1 MMDITITP
9 GKLHGKVRV
18 ISSKSLMHRYLI
30 CAAFADAPTAL
41 YCSNMCEDIKATI
54 DCLRALGANIE
65 KIQGGYLVTPISEYP
80 KTAVLRCRE
89 SGTTLRFLLPVV
101 GALGIEST
109 FLLEGRLG
117 KRPLWPLWEEMQRM
131 GCALTQHDEN
141 TIICNGQLRPG
152 KYSIAGNISSQFI
165 SGLLIALALMGG
177 DSQLQITGS
186 VESAPY
192 LEMTRVILGQFQ
204 TNEKAFRSPG
214 EIYVEGDWSNAAYF
228 LAANQLGCDVRLEG
242 LNETSLQGD
251 QAIVEYLLKL
261 ENNVTLDL
269 SDTPDL
275 FPVLAVVAAAKH
287 GATFTGIDR
296 LRYKESDRIESVH
309 TLLENLGI
317 HIRSGKDALTVEP
330 GDIRGGT
337 VDSFG
342 DHRIAMAAA
351 VVAVAADGPIT
362 ILNADCVSKSYP
374 DFWDEL
380 HNLGGIYAQYIR

>member
-1 MMDITITP
+1 MDITITP

-41 YCSNMCEDIKATI
+41 YCSNACEDIKATI

-80 KTAVLRCRE
+80 KNAVLRCRE
-89 SGTTLRFLLPVV
+89 SGTTLRFLLPIV
-101 GALGIEST
+101 GALGIEAT
-109 FLLEGRLG
+109 FLLDGRLG
-117 KRPLWPLWEEMQRM
+117 KRPLSPLWEEMQRM
-131 GCALTQHDEN
+131 GCTLTQHDEN
-141 TIICNGQLRPG
+141 TIICKGQLRPG
-152 KYSIAGNISSQFI
+152 KYSIAGNVSSQFI
-165 SGLLIALALMGG
+165 SGLLIALALMDG

-192 LEMTRVILGQFQ
+192 LEMTRNVLRYFQ
-204 TNEKAFRSPG
+204 ANENIFHSPR
-214 EIYVEGDWSNAAYF
+214 EIAVEGDWSNASYF

-242 LNETSLQGD
+242 LSKTSLQGD
-251 QAIVEYLLKL
+251 QAIVEYLHKL
-261 ENNVTLDL
+261 ENNVTIDL

-275 FPVLAVVAAAKH
+275 FPVLAVVAAAKR

-296 LRYKESDRIESVH
+296 LRYKESDRIQSVH
-309 TLLENLGI
+309 ALLENLGI
-317 HIRSGKDALTVEP
+317 CISTTKDSMTVEP
-330 GDIRGGT
+330 GVFRSGT
-337 VDSFG
+337 IDSFG

-351 VVAVAADGPIT
+351 VAAVAADGPIT

-374 DFWDEL
+374 GYWDEL
-380 HNLGGIYAQYIR
+380 RNLGGIYAQHIR

>member
-1 MMDITITP
+1 MDITITP
-9 GKLHGKVRV
+9 GKLYGKVRV
-18 ISSKSLMHRYLI
+18 VSSKSLMHRYLI
-30 CAAFADAPTAL
+30 CSAFADAPTAL
-41 YCSNMCEDIKATI
+41 YCSNACDDIEATI
-54 DCLRALGANIE
+54 DCLRTLGAKIE
-65 KIQGGYLVTPISEYP
+65 KNPGGYLVSPISEYP

-89 SGTTLRFLLPVV
+89 SGTTLRFLLPIV

-117 KRPLWPLWEEMQRM
+117 KRPLSPLWEEMQRM
-131 GCALTQHDEN
+131 GCVLTHPDEN
-141 TIICNGQLRPG
+141 TIICKGQLRSG
-152 KYSIAGNISSQFI
+152 KYSIAGNVTSQFI

-177 DSQLQITGS
+177 DSRLQITGS

-192 LEMTRVILGQFQ
+192 LEMTRIILGQFQ
-204 TNEKAFRSPG
+204 ANEKAFHSPG

-228 LAANQLGCDVRLEG
+228 LAVNRLGCDVQLDG

-251 QAIVEYLLKL
+251 QAIVGYLNKL
-261 ENNVTLDL
+261 DSNVTIDL

-275 FPVLAVVAAAKH
+275 FPVLAVVAAAKC
-287 GATFTGIDR
+287 GATFTGIGR
-296 LRYKESDRIESVH
+296 LRYKESDRIQSVH
-309 TLLENLGI
+309 ALLEDLGI
-317 HIRSGKDALTVEP
+317 RICSSKDTFTVEP

-351 VVAVAADGPIT
+351 AAAVAADGPIT

-380 HNLGGIYAQYIR
+380 HCLGGIYAQHIR

>member
-1 MMDITITP
+1 
-9 GKLHGKVRV
+9 
-18 ISSKSLMHRYLI
+18 
-30 CAAFADAPTAL
+30 
-41 YCSNMCEDIKATI
+41 MCEDIKATI

-65 KIQGGYLVTPISEYP
+65 KIQGGYLVTPTSEYP

-131 GCALTQHDEN
+131 GCTLTQHDEN
-141 TIICNGQLRPG
+141 TIICKGQLRPG

-165 SGLLIALALMGG
+165 SGLLMALVLMGG

-192 LEMTRVILGQFQ
+192 LEMTRNVLRYFQ
-204 TNEKAFRSPG
+204 TNENIFHSPR
-214 EIYVEGDWSNAAYF
+214 EIAVEGDWSNASYF
-228 LAANQLGCDVRLEG
+228 LAVNQLGCDVRLEG
-242 LNETSLQGD
+242 LSKTSLQGD
-251 QAIVEYLLKL
+251 QAIVEYLHKL
-261 ENNVTLDL
+261 ETNVTIDL

-275 FPVLAVVAAAKH
+275 FPVLAVVAAAKR

-296 LRYKESDRIESVH
+296 LRYKESDRIQSVH
-309 TLLENLGI
+309 ALLENLGI
-317 HIRSGKDALTVEP
+317 YISTTKDSMTVEP
-330 GDIRGGT
+330 GVFRSGT
-337 VDSFG
+337 IDSFG

-351 VVAVAADGPIT
+351 VAAVAADGPIT

-374 DFWDEL
+374 GYWDEL
-380 HNLGGIYAQYIR
+380 RNLGGIYAQHIR

>member
-1 MMDITITP
+1 MDITITP

-41 YCSNMCEDIKATI
+41 YCSNACEDIEATI

-65 KIQGGYLVTPISEYP
+65 KIQGGYLVIPISEYP
-80 KTAVLRCRE
+80 KNAVLRCRE

-131 GCALTQHDEN
+131 GCTLTQHDEN
-141 TIICNGQLRPG
+141 TIICKGQLRPG

-165 SGLLIALALMGG
+165 SGLLMALVLMGG

-192 LEMTRVILGQFQ
+192 LEMTRSIIGQFQ
-204 TNEKAFRSPG
+204 ANENIFHSPR
-214 EIYVEGDWSNAAYF
+214 EIAVEGDWSNASYF
-228 LAANQLGCDVRLEG
+228 LAVNQLGCDVRLEG
-242 LNETSLQGD
+242 LSKTSLQGD
-251 QAIVEYLLKL
+251 QAIVEYLHKL
-261 ENNVTLDL
+261 ETNVTIDL

-275 FPVLAVVAAAKH
+275 FPVLAVVAAAKR

-296 LRYKESDRIESVH
+296 LRYKESDRIQSVH
-309 TLLENLGI
+309 ALLENLGI
-317 HIRSGKDALTVEP
+317 YISTTKDSMTVEP
-330 GDIRGGT
+330 GVFRSGT
-337 VDSFG
+337 IDSFG

-351 VVAVAADGPIT
+351 VAAVAADGPIT

-374 DFWDEL
+374 GYWDEL
-380 HNLGGIYAQYIR
+380 RNLGGIYAQHIR